1 MDLTECTTCFERFS
15 DEAQPQIFAFPA
27 QNGVRVCQ
35 HMFHA
40 KCLDEVHETQEGNQ
54 HCPVCLRQT
63 DGYVTLVP
71 FGEDPARWVQ
81 DAQLESVMKRN
92 TAKVLLCAVA
102 PSPLSEEEVEYIV
115 PEREEDVDNASTLRR
130 ACMLK
135 VAARLDPRAPLC
147 WWVTLGNTS
156 GLLRS
161 VSADAEA
168 KKLLAVVAFPD
179 DKNWRG
185 DMADL
190 KVAVDGEL
198 GWQCTSC
205 NRAEK
210 VRSDTCPCG
219 NDMFLP
225 AFNPGDWVSLP
236 GATLL
241 GPGIVKSCAPGL
253 RVDFFGDADKEL
265 TAAEEGML
273 QHLEEPGWACWDCG
287 AVSDTVQCST
297 GGCGG
302 SLVRYPKD
310 TLKAC
315 GDNKMWCLLDLESV
329 EYCTNQKR
337 VTATY
342 CGRNGNDVKILAHEE
357 LREPECRVG
366 SWVQFANPDTEP
378 TLGYGGALE
387 LLVKKVPHLPG
398 IVTQSR
404 TRKNGS
410 VGVMVQFPHGEWRG
424 HASDL
429 AVCLFQGW
437 VCGCKQLCP
446 TLHCT
451 HCNRTYTFLKDILN
465 GAALRTAE
473 HPSVRT
479 KLPDLESLN
488 FFLTN
493 AQMERSFERGS
504 LKPVGATFRNVQTDM
519 EVIPKLCAF
528 ELSLARIDLGTW
540 VLAVDEKRHPATG
553 IVVAMDEAAEG
564 PLENVYTVKFPN
576 ETVDMPAKRITFAF
590 RQLWRC
596 VCGKKNRKQ
605 SCSGSNCIHTFE
617 TLQMGQ
623 HVALVPHDKVPE
635 AGFGTSFAGDVGVVR
650 GCRLV
655 REDIFRP
662 GQVRYVIET
671 PYAKKLTCVSKD
683 LRRVEDPAPA
693 GLGEGVQVR
702 VRPNVI
708 HPFHKWGAGVRHGH
722 IGSVSHLLKDG
733 LRARVDFAGGEW
745 LALRT
750 ELEVVG

>member
-1 MDLTECTTCFERFS
+1 MAPVECAFCLESFS
-15 DEAQPQIFAFPA
+15 DEAESQIFAFPA
-27 QNGVRVCQ
+27 QNGVRVCP
-35 HMFHA
+35 HLFHA
-40 KCLDEVHETQEGNQ
+40 ECFANYENQ
-54 HCPVCLRQT
+54 QQSCPTCRRQI
-63 DGYVTLVP
+63 DGHITLTP
-71 FGEDPARWVQ
+71 FREDPARWVQ
-81 DAQLESVMKRN
+81 DAHLETMMKRN
-92 TAKVLLCAVA
+92 TAKVLLCAV
-102 PSPLSEEEVEYIV
+102 SHLSEGEVEYIV
-115 PEREEDVDNASTLRR
+115 PEREEDIDNASILRR

-168 KKLLAVVAFPD
+168 KKLIAVVAFPD

-190 KVAVDGEL
+190 KVAVDDEI

-236 GATLL
+236 GAALL
-241 GPGIVKSCAPGL
+241 GPGIVNSCAPRL

-265 TAAEEGML
+265 TAAEEGVL
-273 QHLEEPGWACWDCG
+273 QHLEDPGWACWDCG

-302 SLVRYPKD
+302 RFVRYPQD

-315 GDNKMWCLLDLESV
+315 ADNKVWCLLDLESV
-329 EYCTNQKR
+329 AYSTDQKR

-342 CGRNGNDVKILAHEE
+342 RGRNGNDVKILAHEE
-357 LREPECRVG
+357 LREPECRAG
-366 SWVQFANPDTEP
+366 SWVQFAKPDIEP
-378 TLGYGGALE
+378 TLGYGGALKM
-387 LLVKKVPHLPG
+387 LVGMVPHLPG
-398 IVTQSR
+398 IVTQSK

-410 VGVMVQFPHGEWRG
+410 VGVKVQFPHGEWRG

-437 VCGCKQLCP
+437 VCGCEQLCP

-451 HCNRTYTFLKDILN
+451 HCNRMYTFLEDILN
-465 GAALRTAE
+465 GVALRTAE

-479 KLPDLESLN
+479 ELKYLN
-488 FFLTN
+488 SFVTPTN
-493 AQMERSFERGS
+493 AQMQRGFERGC
-504 LKPVGATFRNVQTDM
+504 LKPVGATFQVQTDM
-519 EVIPKLCAF
+519 REVIAKLCAF

-540 VLAVDEKRHPATG
+540 VLAEDKERHPATG
-553 IVVAMDEAAEG
+553 IVVAMVEATEG

-576 ETVDMPAKRITFAF
+576 ETVDMPAARIALAF

-596 VCGKKNRKQ
+596 VCGKENRKQ
-605 SCSGSNCIHTFE
+605 SCSCTRTFE
-617 TLQMGQ
+617 TLRVGQ
-623 HVALVPHDKVPE
+623 HVALVPYNKEPE

-655 REDIFRP
+655 REDVFRP
-662 GQVRYVIET
+662 GQVRYIIET
-671 PYAKKLTCVSKD
+671 PYAKKLTCVGKD
-683 LRRVEDPAPA
+683 LRRVADPAPA
-693 GLGEGVQVR
+693 GLAEGVQVR
-702 VRPNVI
+702 VRQDVR